1 MDTVM
6 ISFPRTRTTISAAAL
21 IAGVVAYGNHAAA
34 QPAQGAAGA
43 KTVWDSVYNAD
54 QAQRGR
60 EKYAQ
65 VCSSC
70 HQSDLSGSDQ
80 SPSLA
85 GGEFL
90 DRWDGQSVGD
100 LADRIRLTMPQ
111 DDIGSLN
118 IQMSADITAYLLQ
131 ANSFPAGQEEL
142 KPDRTAMKAVM
153 IKRK

>member
-1 MDTVM
+1 MT
-6 ISFPRTRTTISAAAL
+6 SFLRTRLMISAAAML
-21 IAGVVAYGNHAAA
+21 AWAVGYGNQTAAE
-34 QPAQGAAGA
+34 PAQGTASA
-43 KTVWDSVYNAD
+43 KSVWDSVYSAD

-60 EKYAQ
+60 DKYTQ
-65 VCSSC
+65 VCSPC
-70 HQSDLSGSDQ
+70 HQGDLSGSDQ
-80 SPSLA
+80 APSLA

-142 KPDRTAMKAVM
+142 KADRTALKGVM

>member
-1 MDTVM
+1 M
-6 ISFPRTRTTISAAAL
+6 ISAAAM
-21 IAGVVAYGNHAAA
+21 IAGAVAYGNHPAAKT
-34 QPAQGAAGA
+34 AQGGA
-43 KTVWDSVYNAD
+43 TVRSVWDSVYTPD
-54 QAQRGR
+54 QAKRGQ
-60 EKYAQ
+60 EKYIQ

-70 HQSDLSGSDQ
+70 HQGDLSGSDQ
-80 SPSLA
+80 SPALA

-142 KPDRTAMKAVM
+142 KADRTAMKAVM

>member
-1 MDTVM
+1 M
-6 ISFPRTRTTISAAAL
+6 ISTAAM
-21 IAGVVAYGNHAAA
+21 IAGTVAYGNHPAAE
-34 QPAQGAAGA
+34 PAQAAGDV
-43 KTVWDSVYNAD
+43 KSVWDSVYSQD
-54 QAQRGR
+54 QAARGR
-60 EKYAQ
+60 EKYTQ
-65 VCSSC
+65 VCSPC

-80 SPSLA
+80 APSLA

-142 KPDRTAMKAVM
+142 KADRTALKAVM

>member
-1 MDTVM
+1 M
-6 ISFPRTRTTISAAAL
+6 ISAAAM
-21 IAGVVAYGNHAAA
+21 IAGAVAYGNHPAAKT
-34 QPAQGAAGA
+34 AQGGGAGA
-43 KTVWDSVYNAD
+43 GTVKSVWDSVYNTD
-54 QAQRGR
+54 QAKRGQ
-60 EKYAQ
+60 EKYIQ

-70 HQSDLSGSDQ
+70 HQGDLSGSDQ

-142 KPDRTAMKAVM
+142 KADRAALKAVM

>member
-1 MDTVM
+1 M
-6 ISFPRTRTTISAAAL
+6 ISAAAM
-21 IAGVVAYGNHAAA
+21 IAGAVAYGNHAAA
-34 QPAQGAAGA
+34 ETAQSAGA
-43 KTVWDSVYNAD
+43 GTVKSVWDSVYSAD
-54 QAQRGR
+54 QAKRGQ
-60 EKYAQ
+60 EKYIQ

-70 HQSDLSGSDQ
+70 HQGDLSGSDQ

-142 KPDRTAMKAVM
+142 KADRTALKAVM

>member
-1 MDTVM
+1 MT
-6 ISFPRTRTTISAAAL
+6 SFLRTRTLISAAAMT
-21 IAGVVAYGNHAAA
+21 AGLVAYGNHPAAE
-34 QPAQGAAGA
+34 PAQGAANG
-43 KTVWDSVYNAD
+43 KSVWDSVYSAD
-54 QAQRGR
+54 QAKRGQ
-60 EKYAQ
+60 EKYIQ

-70 HQSDLSGSDQ
+70 HQGDLSGSDQ

-142 KPDRTAMKAVM
+142 KADRAALKAVM

>member
-1 MDTVM
+1 MTSLLSARM
-6 ISFPRTRTTISAAAL
+6 TISAGVL
-21 IAGVVAYGNHAAA
+21 IAAVAARAPAA
-34 QPAQGAAGA
+34 QSAQGAGTV
-43 KTVWDSVYNAD
+43 KTVWDNVYSQD
-54 QAQRGR
+54 QARRGR
-60 EKYAQ
+60 EKYTQ
-65 VCSSC
+65 VCSAC
-70 HQSDLSGSDQ
+70 HQADLSGADQ
-80 SPSLA
+80 APSLA

-131 ANSFPAGQEEL
+131 ANTFPAGQDEL
-142 KPDRTAMKAVM
+142 RADRTALKAVM

>member
-1 MDTVM
+1 M
-6 ISFPRTRTTISAAAL
+6 ISAAAML
-21 IAGVVAYGNHAAA
+21 AWAVGYGNQTAAE
-34 QPAQGAAGA
+34 PAQGTASA
-43 KTVWDSVYNAD
+43 KSVWDSVYSAD

-60 EKYAQ
+60 DKYTQ
-65 VCSSC
+65 VCSPC
-70 HQSDLSGSDQ
+70 HQGDLSGSDQ
-80 SPSLA
+80 APSLA

-100 LADRIRLTMPQ
+100 LADRIRLTMPY

-142 KPDRTAMKAVM
+142 KPDRTALKAVM